1 MRTMYSL
8 ALIREAMI
16 KTSRKK
22 ITGGDVDK
30 KGILASYLGH
40 WKLVT
45 RTMRTLWSFL
55 KKLKIEIRMIQIS
68 CLWAYIQIK
77 P

>member
-1 MRTMYSL
+1 MYSL

-16 KTSRKK
+16 KVSRKK

-30 KGILASYLGH
+30 KGILASCLGH

-45 RTMRTLWSFL
+45 CTVRTLLSLL
-55 KKLKIEIRMIQIS
+55 KKLKIELSMIQIS
-68 CLWAYIQIK
+68 CLGQISK
-77 P
+77 